1 MKFFRFFSDVF
12 NVFTKARQIRESGNA
27 KEKSVRFA
35 LSAII
40 YSAVMLVTALGGA
53 YLLSVYD
60 NSVLF
65 LFLLLIGVVLLV
77 SAAVTFT
84 AALLRVIVQFTLN
97 KGVMSW
103 IALAVLAGTTAGA
116 VTGLILML

>member
-1 MKFFRFFSDVF
+1 
-12 NVFTKARQIRESGNA
+12 
-27 KEKSVRFA
+27 
-35 LSAII
+35 
-40 YSAVMLVTALGGA
+40 MLVTALGGA